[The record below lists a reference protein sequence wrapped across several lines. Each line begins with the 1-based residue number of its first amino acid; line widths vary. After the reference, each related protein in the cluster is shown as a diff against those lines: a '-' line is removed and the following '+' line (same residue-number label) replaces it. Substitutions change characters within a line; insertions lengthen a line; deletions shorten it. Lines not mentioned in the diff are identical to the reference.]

1 MNKQNHSYHLETLP
15 NINILDNFDD
25 INIDDFNESQFNP
38 YFGILKS
45 NKSISIDDMNNAIK
59 MRGGQLNNLN

>member
-1 MNKQNHSYHLETLP
+1 MNKPIHSYHLEILP
-15 NINILDNFDD
+15 NINILDNFDN
-25 INIDDFNESQFNP
+25 INIDDFNESQFTQ

-45 NKSISIDDMNNAIK
+45 DKSISIDDMNNAIK